1 MGETAGLDVL
11 AFGAH
16 PDDVELGCGGTLLR
30 ARDAGLRVGVVD
42 VTAGERGSRGTRETR
57 AREAEKASAILRLA
71 VRETLG
77 FPDTQ
82 LSASLELRR
91 AVVSAIR
98 RHRPRVV
105 LAPMPVDLHPD
116 HAACGQAVRDA
127 YYPSGMLNA
136 DATGAPWR
144 PRRVFHYPMHDEPAT
159 PVIVDVTPVW
169 EERLEL
175 VRCFA
180 SQLHAGQADSGHET
194 LIARPDFLLRIEARA
209 RVWGRRASVNF
220 GEPLLVGAEG
230 AAALDVRALFA

>member
-1 MGETAGLDVL
+1 MTDPAGLDVL

-30 ARDAGLRVGVVD
+30 ARDAGLRLGVVD
-42 VTAGERGSRGTRETR
+42 LTAGERGSRGTRETR
-57 AREAEKASAILRLA
+57 AAEAEAASRILRLA

-82 LSASLELRR
+82 LEPGLELRR

-105 LAPMPVDLHPD
+105 LAPFPTDLHPD

-127 YYPSGMLNA
+127 YYPSGMLHA
-136 DATGAPWR
+136 DATGDPWR
-144 PRRVFHYPMHDEPAT
+144 PARVFHYPMHTEPAT
-159 PVIVDVTPVW
+159 PILVDVTPVW
-169 EERLEL
+169 EERMEL
-175 VRCFA
+175 IRCFA
-180 SQLHAGQADSGHET
+180 SQLHAGSADEGHRT

-209 RVWGRRASVNF
+209 RVWGRRANVEF
-220 GEPLLVGAEG
+220 AEPLLVGAEG
-230 AAALDVRALFA
+230 GVALPVGALFS